1 MSNKTI
7 LIVDDTPSNI
17 AVVIGILKGEYQ
29 TRVATGGIKAL
40 EYASAAEKPDL
51 ILLDINMPD
60 LDGYE
65 VCARLKD
72 DPETAAIPVIFL
84 TSMES
89 PEDEARGLAL
99 GAVDYI
105 HKPFSPTVVKARVHT
120 HLLLRDTLKQL
131 EERNIALHEK
141 TKMLEALSVK
151 LSKYLSPQIYRSIF
165 VGTRDVKLATE
176 RKRLTVF
183 FSDIK
188 DFTLTTED
196 MQPEDLTAMLN
207 HYFSEMSKIAMSYGA
222 TVDKFIGD
230 AMVMFF
236 GDPETKGVEADARSC
251 VQWPSRCSV
260 IWRCCNRN
268 GGQWASSSPS
278 I

>member
-1 MSNKTI
+1 MLSKTI

-40 EYASAAEKPDL
+40 DYARAAEKPDL

-72 DPETAAIPVIFL
+72 DPTTAAIPVIFL

-89 PEDEARGLAL
+89 PEDEAKGLAL

-105 HKPFSPTVVKARVHT
+105 HKPFSPTVVKARIHT
-120 HLLLRDTLKQL
+120 RLLLRDTLNQL
-131 EERNIALHEK
+131 EERNAALDEK
-141 TKMLEALSVK
+141 TQMLETLSVK

-165 VGTRDVKLATE
+165 IGARDVKLATE
-176 RKRLTVF
+176 RKRLTIF
-183 FSDIK
+183 F
-188 DFTLTTED
+188 
-196 MQPEDLTAMLN
+196 
-207 HYFSEMSKIAMSYGA
+207 
-222 TVDKFIGD
+222 
-230 AMVMFF
+230 
-236 GDPETKGVEADARSC
+236 
-251 VQWPSRCSV
+251 
-260 IWRCCNRN
+260 
-268 GGQWASSSPS
+268 
-278 I
+278 